1 MPKQIHHSSLMHK
14 TANAIPASAEQAGV
28 LNRRDWLMTATALG
42 GSIWTCRASASS
54 NELDQALRSYAKG
67 ASISPGR
74 VKLEISPLVDNGN
87 TVPMTVSVDSPMT
100 ASNHVVSIAVFN
112 EKNPQRDICRFV
124 LGPRAGK
131 ASVSTR
137 IRLVTTQKLVAVAQM
152 NDGSYWSDTVD
163 VIVTIAACLE
173 DNI

>member
-1 MPKQIHHSSLMHK
+1 MNK
-14 TANAIPASAEQAGV
+14 TVNPTPALADQARFF
-28 LNRRDWLMTATALG
+28 NRRDWLMTATALG
-42 GSIWTCRASASS
+42 GGIWTCKASAST

-74 VKLEISPLVDNGN
+74 VKLEIAPLVDNGN

-131 ASVSTR
+131 ASISTR